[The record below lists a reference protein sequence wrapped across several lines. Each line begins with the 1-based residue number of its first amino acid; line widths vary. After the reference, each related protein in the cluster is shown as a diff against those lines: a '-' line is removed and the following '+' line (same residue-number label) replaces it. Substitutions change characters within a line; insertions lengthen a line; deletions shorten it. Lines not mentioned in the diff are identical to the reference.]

1 METDN
6 SESYILFEG
15 ENDIRYD
22 RFGYDGSD
30 ERISD
35 INSPYIQPHNN
46 LNEKGQMKKLALGN
60 NIGFNQDTL
69 VIKKSIHIYCFIK
82 KYKNRNDGLKLTT
95 SLHQLQ
101 SDLNLIRQHN
111 AKYNS
116 NDEDD
121 ERRNKIPMLWIYNY
135 KTIYSA
141 QNC

>member
-1 METDN
+1 MEADN

-22 RFGYDGSD
+22 RFGYDGSE
-30 ERISD
+30 ERVSD

-46 LNEKGQMKKLALGN
+46 LSEKSQMKKLPLGN

-69 VIKKSIHIYCFIK
+69 KKIQKSGQHYLGS
-82 KYKNRNDGLKLTT
+82 NDEGLKLTT

-101 SDLNLIRQHN
+101 SDLNVIRQHN

-116 NDEDD
+116 NGEDD

-135 KTIYSA
+135 KTIYSV
-141 QNC
+141 QEC

>member
-69 VIKKSIHIYCFIK
+69 KKIQKSGQHYLGS
-82 KYKNRNDGLKLTT
+82 NDGLKLTT